1 MGLFCKADI
10 FLFFTLNEFQIFTIF
25 VSDISKKEN
34 LRQTQGLC
42 DETLRIYKM
51 FDCQQE
57 LFSEISKVIVQVKCV
72 TLNVNHARVVSNSA
86 GVV

>member
-1 MGLFCKADI
+1 MC
-10 FLFFTLNEFQIFTIF
+10 
-25 VSDISKKEN
+25 
-34 LRQTQGLC
+34 
-42 DETLRIYKM
+42 
-51 FDCQQE
+51 DCQQE